1 MKKRT
6 NHSTDLRTVQT
17 WLCWRCQ
24 TVGVGS
30 VVVTR
35 WWPGPTLGPT
45 GQLVTKP
52 ILYIDMLS
60 LMRYLIV
67 NTLPARLSFLYYRA
81 TCWIEHAMV
90 KPDYVTKSSYSLT
103 PATLWQRNAGS
114 HEQRIDIKGNDS
126 LKIDNFLIVEMPT
139 KACSRTSLI
148 TIERGELFLCPYTT
162 EETKSHLHTSECLYF
177 VNFSKEW
184 IIINVR
190 CQKKSF
196 LTTRV

>member
-1 MKKRT
+1 MEKIT

-30 VVVTR
+30 MVVTR

-67 NTLPARLSFLYYRA
+67 NTLPARLSFLYYRT

-90 KPDYVTKSSYSLT
+90 KPDYVTKSSHSVT
-103 PATLWQRNAGS
+103 PATLWQRKAGS
-114 HEQRIDIKGNDS
+114 PEQRIDIKGNDS

-148 TIERGELFLCPYTT
+148 TIVSVSVYHRRDKIAYTYCI
-162 EETKSHLHTSECLYF
+162 L
-177 VNFSKEW
+177 W
-184 IIINVR
+184 IF
-190 CQKKSF
+190 QKIE
-196 LTTRV
+196 